1 MAIPPWM
8 KDPLVSANLLVAF
21 CRVHGP
27 IAVLGALC
35 TSGLNDSA
43 ATSLRPHIALH
54 LRRGGRIRPFPYYI
68 LLPSSFSADPN
79 HPRSCPAPAR

>member
-1 MAIPPWM
+1 MAIPPWV

-21 CRVHGP
+21 CRVHGR
-27 IAVLGALC
+27 IAVPGALC

-54 LRRGGRIRPFPYYI
+54 LHRGGLIRALFYI
-68 LLPSSFSADPN
+68 FLPSSFSADPN
-79 HPRSCPAPAR
+79 HPRSYPAPVR